1 MYVFANIELIT
12 GRKKQKVITM
22 WNLDIHF
29 LFILW

>member
-22 WNLDIHF
+22 WNLDINF